1 MAVPFDPSSGSTR
14 REWLTGVSAAMSASS
29 AASAQTGGDVRQP
42 NVVLMGLVAGKTQT
56 NLPWD
61 SWQKPYT
68 DREPAMWFHDILYFD
83 GKPYRPEEVAFIKQ
97 MTGYKGKRK

>member
-1 MAVPFDPSSGSTR
+1 
-14 REWLTGVSAAMSASS
+14 L
-29 AASAQTGGDVRQP
+29 
-42 NVVLMGLVAGKTQT
+42 
-56 NLPWD
+56 D

-68 DREPAMWFHDILYFD
+68 DREPAMWFHDIFYFD